1 MSFAFRYG
9 FPRFH
14 LNQALQEGN
23 FTHFQAG
30 SQFFSHPKT
39 ITVYLYSLCF
49 YLHFLL
55 PRTLDSL
62 PMLTPG
68 SPVPRPEIIHP
79 SLWLASQLARGGAR
93 GVSSGF
99 EVLDAELPERGWPPG
114 VLIELL
120 LPQDGIGE
128 LRLLRPVLAR
138 APATAR
144 RPARAERI
152 ALLQAPHQVNAP
164 GWAHMG
170 VDAARLLQLQA
181 DHAADACW
189 AAEQVLRADSC
200 QALLMW
206 QPRLRKGDHDLLRRL
221 HVAAQAGQTLF
232 FMLRPLSCAREP
244 SPAPLR
250 LTLKSARDGLEIGFL
265 KRRGPL
271 REQSL
276 FLPLLPSPNLQRHV
290 TPVDR
295 RTPATAAAGS
305 LPSELAG

>member
-1 MSFAFRYG
+1 
-9 FPRFH
+9 
-14 LNQALQEGN
+14 
-23 FTHFQAG
+23 
-30 SQFFSHPKT
+30 
-39 ITVYLYSLCF
+39 
-49 YLHFLL
+49 
-55 PRTLDSL
+55 
-62 PMLTPG
+62 
-68 SPVPRPEIIHP
+68 
-79 SLWLASQLARGGAR
+79 
-93 GVSSGF
+93 
-99 EVLDAELPERGWPPG
+99 
-114 VLIELL
+114 
-120 LPQDGIGE
+120 
-128 LRLLRPVLAR
+128 
-138 APATAR
+138 
-144 RPARAERI
+144 
-152 ALLQAPHQVNAP
+152 
-164 GWAHMG
+164 
-170 VDAARLLQLQA
+170 
-181 DHAADACW
+181 
-189 AAEQVLRADSC
+189 
-200 QALLMW
+200 MW

>member
-1 MSFAFRYG
+1 
-9 FPRFH
+9 
-14 LNQALQEGN
+14 
-23 FTHFQAG
+23 
-30 SQFFSHPKT
+30 
-39 ITVYLYSLCF
+39 
-49 YLHFLL
+49 
-55 PRTLDSL
+55 
-62 PMLTPG
+62 MLTSS

-99 EVLDAELPERGWPPG
+99 EALDAELPERGWPPG

-120 LPQDGIGE
+120 LPQEGVGE

-144 RPARAERI
+144 RPPQAGRI

-170 VDAARLLQLQA
+170 VEASRLLQLQA

-250 LTLKSARDGLEIGFL
+250 LTLKPARNGLEIGFL

>member
-1 MSFAFRYG
+1 
-9 FPRFH
+9 
-14 LNQALQEGN
+14 
-23 FTHFQAG
+23 
-30 SQFFSHPKT
+30 
-39 ITVYLYSLCF
+39 
-49 YLHFLL
+49 
-55 PRTLDSL
+55 
-62 PMLTPG
+62 MLTSA
-68 SPVPRPEIIHP
+68 SPVRTPEIIHP

-93 GVSSGF
+93 GIASGF
-99 EVLDAELPERGWPPG
+99 EALDAELPERGWPPG

-138 APATAR
+138 PPTSDEHR
-144 RPARAERI
+144 TRAQRI
-152 ALLQAPHQVNAP
+152 VLLQAPHPINAP
-164 GWAHMG
+164 GWAQMG
-170 VDAARLLQLQA
+170 VEAARLLQLQA
-181 DHAADACW
+181 AHAADACW

-200 QALLMW
+200 QVLLMW

-221 HVAAQAGQTLF
+221 HGAAQAGQTLF

-290 TPVDR
+290 SPVDR